1 MSIRTTFRGW
11 PLVQQ
16 ISSGGDGTGTEAMT
30 DRTKALRPRHEG
42 AAAARSV
49 CPYCGV
55 GCGQLIF
62 HKNGKV
68 VSVEGDPESP
78 ISAGHLCP
86 KGAAT
91 FELLTHAARATRV
104 KYRAPGSA
112 SWQELDL
119 ETAMDMVAE
128 RVWSSRARHFERSRM
143 EGGTER
149 PLMQCTSIA
158 HLGGATLDNEENYLI
173 KKLFT
178 GGLGMVAVSNQARI

>member
-1 MSIRTTFRGW
+1 MSIRTTLKTW
-11 PLVQQ
+11 PFVNQLT
-16 ISSGGDGTGTEAMT
+16 SGGDGTGSEAMT
-30 DRTKALRPRHEG
+30 DRTRALRPRHEG

-68 VSVEGDPESP
+68 ISVEGDPESP

-91 FELLTHAARATRV
+91 FELLTHAGRATRV

-128 RVWSSRARHFERSRM
+128 RVWSSREGHFVRSRM
-143 EGGTER
+143 DAGRER
-149 PLMQCTSIA
+149 PLMQCASIA

-178 GGLGMVAVSNQARI
+178 GGLGMVALSNQARI